1 MKIICV
7 IVTYNRKDLLKISL
21 DSVINEWLKKENI
34 ILIDNNSTDWT
45 NELIKNEYLDKL
57 QYILLDE
64 NIWWAWWFSYGLE
77 LAYNQW
83 WDYFLLFDDDVEM
96 ISWAINNY
104 VKYIKKWDIIVWRK
118 KNIDWSDFEFW
129 HNISINN
136 WNLKKISKYD
146 RNLFIERD
154 FIEMNAVTFEWVFF
168 SRKVIEKIWFPEK
181 DFFIQWDDA
190 WFWLK
195 AFLNWFKIIYIKDY
209 TFIRLLWEN
218 VKIIFWRK
226 MENLKAFSLYY
237 QIRNKFLL
245 NNFINTILDKKVNHT
260 FNTIKFC
267 ILVFIYILFT
277 QNNKISLVKALFN
290 WLKNWILWKTGK

>member
-7 IVTYNRKDLLKISL
+7 IVTYNRKDLLKKSL
-21 DSVINEWLKKENI
+21 DSVIKEWLKKENI

-57 QYILLDE
+57 QYFLLNE

-83 WDYFLLFDDDVEM
+83 WDFFLLFDDDVEM
-96 ISWAINNY
+96 IQWAINNY
-104 VKYIKKWDIIVWRK
+104 IKYIEKWDVIVWRK

-146 RNLFIERD
+146 RDLFIERD

-226 MENLKAFSLYY
+226 MENLKSFSLYY

-245 NNFINTILDKKVNHT
+245 NKFINTILNKKVNHS
-260 FNTIKFC
+260 FNTIKFS

-277 QNNKISLVKALFN
+277 QNNKFSLIKALFN
-290 WLKNWILWKTGK
+290 WLKDWILWKTGK

>member
-7 IVTYNRKDLLKISL
+7 IVTYNRKDLLKKSL
-21 DSVINEWLKKENI
+21 DSVIKEWLKKENI

-57 QYILLDE
+57 QYFLLNE

-77 LAYNQW
+77 LAYKQW

-96 ISWAINNY
+96 LPWGIDNY
-104 VKYIKKWDIIVWRK
+104 KKYISKWDIIVWRK
-118 KNIDWSDFEFW
+118 KNIDWSDYEYW
-129 HNISINN
+129 HNINIKN
-136 WNLKKISKYD
+136 WNLKKIKKYD
-146 RNLFIERD
+146 RDLFIERD

-181 DFFIQWDDA
+181 DFFIQWDDT

-209 TFIRLLWEN
+209 TFIRLLWEK

-226 MENLKAFSLYY
+226 MENLKSFSLYY

-245 NNFINTILDKKVNHT
+245 NKFINTILDQKVNHT
-260 FNTIKFC
+260 FNTIKFSV
-267 ILVFIYILFT
+267 LVFIYIVFT
-277 QNNKISLVKALFN
+277 QNNKISLIKALFN
-290 WLKNWILWKTGK
+290 WLKDWILWKTGK